1 MTIPAQS
8 LYHALSSCFYRI
20 ARGLE
25 MDLDH
30 EAGRLIDR
38 IGLRHPCDLDLF
50 IFFVRH
56 PRSLIASERLATF
69 LGYELERVSQS
80 LEVLLGAGLLTRT
93 PNPSHAARMYVFDMG
108 GPDWGWLPELLRLAT
123 AREGRLTLRRK
134 LAERAAE
141 SNGPAPRADSGAPK
155 ATRGP
160 LPSPVRQPPEP
171 IDDAE
176 RRARRTGERS

>member
-1 MTIPAQS
+1 
-8 LYHALSSCFYRI
+8 
-20 ARGLE
+20 

-38 IGLRHPCDLDLF
+38 IGMLRHPCDLDLF

-56 PRSLIASERLATF
+56 PRSLMASERLATF

-108 GPDWGWLPELLRLAT
+108 GPNWGGLPELLRLAT
-123 AREGRLTLRRK
+123 AREGRLTLRRT
-134 LAERAAE
+134 LAQRAAE
-141 SNGPAPRADSGAPK
+141 ANGLGPRADSGAPK

-160 LPSPVRQPPEP
+160 LPSLVRQPPER

-176 RRARRTGERS
+176 RRARRAGERS